1 MNAEVQGGL
10 TVNYKKNDVVCA
22 AGENIFD
29 LYIVTSG
36 KLLVLVNKGTQMTPL
51 AHIEQDEYLGELSF
65 FDLLPRSAHVVC
77 LEDTTLIRIPDVEL
91 SRQMPRWL
99 STIAKNITTRIR
111 SVDDLI
117 ASKGFRKQKADSMA
131 ALSIDEQTHYYNIL
145 EQYCTEKHLPPLK
158 PKKKNKQ

>member
-1 MNAEVQGGL
+1 MAEEIQGGL
-10 TVNYKKNDVVCA
+10 TVDLKKDDVVCV

-29 LYIVTSG
+29 LYFVTEG

-51 AHIEQDEYLGELSF
+51 AYIEKDEFLGELSF

-91 SRQMPRWL
+91 TRQMPRWL
-99 STIAKNITTRIR
+99 STIAKNITTKIR

-117 ASKGFRKQKADSMA
+117 ASKGIRKQKAESIA
-131 ALSIDEQTHYYNIL
+131 ALSIEDQTHFYNIL
-145 EQYCTEKHLPPLK
+145 ESYCLEKQLPPLK
-158 PKKKNKQ
+158 SKKSS